1 MEEFKANQELSRA
14 IQENR
19 KQLRETLGKFFLDLA
34 KIAFSTMVVGS
45 VVSIASDINRPNSW
59 IIATLGVVS
68 TCLLTFTGYRMIK
81 LKGKVKIWKY

>member
-1 MEEFKANQELSRA
+1 MEEYKANQELSQA

-19 KQLRETLGKFFLDLA
+19 KLLRETLGKFFLDLA

-45 VVSIASDINRPNSW
+45 IISIINDLNSRTSW
-59 IIATLGVVS
+59 FLMSVGLIS
-68 TCLLTFTGYRMIK
+68 TCLLAIIGYRIIK

>member
-34 KIAFSTMVVGS
+34 KIAFSTMVVGN
-45 VVSIASDINRPNSW
+45 VVAIVTGMNQRVSW
-59 IIATLGVVS
+59 CLITIGFAT
-68 TCLLTFTGYRMIK
+68 TCVLAFIGYRIIK

>member
-59 IIATLGVVS
+59 IIATLGLS
-68 TCLLTFTGYRMIK
+68 LLVY
-81 LKGKVKIWKY
+81 

>member
-1 MEEFKANQELSRA
+1 MEEFKATPELSQA

-45 VVSIASDINRPNSW
+45 LVSIVTGLNQRASCVLMAIGA
-59 IIATLGVVS
+59 IATS
-68 TCLLTFTGYRMIK
+68 LLAFIGYRIIK
-81 LKGKVKIWKY
+81 LKGKIKIWNR